1 MNKFAKPALVWMFLH
16 SCFVLVYAQQN
27 SLPVKMIRLDS
38 TTAIG
43 KPDGEEETKEI
54 GAEGGI
60 IVSADGKLELIFPEG
75 ALPKKKKITVQPVVN
90 HAANG
95 SGKAYRMEPSGLR
108 FEKPV
113 TIVFHY
119 SYDKV
124 SGTLPGLKGIAGQD
138 EKGKW
143 EVLPD
148 FVVDTAAKTITSQIH
163 HFSSYTAFDKIVLH
177 PQQGRV
183 KVEKTQGLW
192 LAIADYAP
200 PPVSDGELPPLPPQV
215 IIPEPDWDVNG
226 IRRGDQHNG
235 WITGDGTSV
244 LYHAPASVPTD
255 NPVAVSVQLKGL
267 QFTFN
272 KTAFRDPILVSHLL
286 IYDKAYRISMNMWID
301 NSEDGMC
308 TMRVEDH
315 GAFTLVMEGTR
326 TMIKEIVNHNQQ
338 IRFNPCKCTP
348 IWTNKPLVKGP
359 INIAGA
365 SRIDVT
371 PASLPNH
378 PFARVRIMLQ
388 HISSPIPTLRWPCPA
403 GGLPPA
409 SILGN
414 MLKFFLPPFIEFEAN
429 NEEEQVITLGNLS
442 GGAENNTR
450 RQGLK
455 IVIKRIEDE

>member
-1 MNKFAKPALVWMFLH
+1 MNKFVNPAFVVTLLH
-16 SCFVLVYAQQN
+16 SCSTFIYAQQN
-27 SLPVKMIRLDS
+27 VLPVKMIRLDS
-38 TTAIG
+38 ITAIG
-43 KPDGEEETKEI
+43 KPDGEAETNEI
-54 GAEGGI
+54 STEGGT
-60 IVSADGKLELIFPEG
+60 IVSADGKLELLFPQG
-75 ALPKKKKITVQPVVN
+75 ALSKKKKITIQPVIN

-95 SGKAYRMEPSGLR
+95 RGKAYRMEPSGLQ
-108 FEKPV
+108 FDKPV

-119 SYDKV
+119 SQEET
-124 SGTLPGLKGIAGQD
+124 SGTLPGLKGIAGQN

-148 FVVDTAAKTITSQIH
+148 VAVDTTAKTISSQIH
-163 HFSSYTAFDKIVLH
+163 HFSSYTAFDKIVLA

-192 LAIADYAP
+192 LSIADYTP
-200 PPVSDGELPPLPPQV
+200 LQGSDGELPPLPPRV
-215 IIPEPDWDVNG
+215 NIPDPDWAVNG

-244 LYHAPASVPTD
+244 VYNAPASVPTD
-255 NPVAVSVQLKGL
+255 NPVAVSIQLKGL

-272 KTAFRDPILVSHLL
+272 KKVFKDPMLVSHLL
-286 IYDKAYRISMNMWID
+286 IYDKAYRITMNIWVD

-308 TMRVEDH
+308 TMRVEDQ

-338 IRFNPCKCTP
+338 IRFNPCKCAP
-348 IWTNKPLVKGP
+348 VWTNRPLVKGP

-371 PASLPNH
+371 PASLPAN
-378 PFARVRIMLQ
+378 PFPRIRITLQ
-388 HISSPIPTLRWPCPA
+388 HISSPLPSLRSPCPA

-409 SILGN
+409 SIHGN
-414 MLKFFLPPFIEFEAN
+414 MLRYFLPPFIEFVAN
-429 NEEEQVITLGNLS
+429 NEDEQVITLANLS
-442 GGAENNTR
+442 GGAETNNR

-455 IVIKRIEDE
+455 IAIKRIDEE